1 MRLYLGI
8 DGGQTKTVA
17 VIGNENGKVLG
28 WGKGGP
34 SNHIREKG
42 GKKRF
47 REALLVSIR
56 EAMKDGGLGEVV
68 FHSAYLGISGACDEM
83 LRIARRIIK
92 AEQIFLE
99 GDALL
104 ALASCTLGKEGV
116 VIIAGGGS
124 VAFGM
129 NKNGEMASAGGWGY
143 FMGDEGSAF
152 WIAKEGINR
161 ATKAVDGRGKQTSI
175 LQNLLSHFNIPDL
188 HTLHRLIYSG
198 KISRPEIA
206 GAAEAVLKSAKEG
219 DEVALEICKRAGE
232 ELAEA
237 CLAVLRKLSM
247 EKEEVTVGLFG
258 GVFSA
263 GEVII
268 EPLRERLM
276 MDAPNA
282 KLVFPILPP
291 EGTAFLLALKKSGR
305 EITPEVVE
313 RIKNSLKE
321 RRESFGGG

>member
-47 REALLVSIR
+47 REALLGSIR
-56 EAMKDGGLGEVV
+56 EAMEDCGLEEAI

-83 LRIARRIIK
+83 LKIARKIIK

-104 ALASCTLGKEGV
+104 ALASCTLGEEGI

-129 NKNGEMASAGGWGY
+129 NRKGEIASAGGWGY

-175 LQNLLSHFNIPDL
+175 LPNLLSHFNIPDL
-188 HTLHRLIYSG
+188 QTLHRLIYSG
-198 KISRPEIA
+198 KISRPETA
-206 GAAEAVLKSAKEG
+206 GAAEAVLKSARDG
-219 DEVALEICKRAGE
+219 DEIALEICKRAGE

-237 CLAVLRKLSM
+237 CLAVMRKLFR

-263 GEVII
+263 GDVII
-268 EPLRERLM
+268 EPLRKRLLR
-276 MDAPNA
+276 DVPKA

-291 EGTAFLLALKKSGR
+291 EGTALLLALKKSGK
-305 EITPEVVE
+305 EITPEVIE
-313 RIKNSLKE
+313 RIKNSLAE